1 MGGYAAT
8 LNQRPDHLAVVC
20 ETESLT
26 YAELDQRASALAHV
40 LRAAGAEPGG
50 RVAVM
55 LPNCIEF
62 VECLAATA
70 KLRCASLTL
79 NWHLRSEEL
88 SWILHD
94 SGAQVLVA
102 HTDLRDVVEAAANEI
117 TVLWVGDDYEMHLDA
132 ADAPPI
138 TYGWPTSWPVI
149 YTSGTSGRPKGVV
162 HGAVASPEIMTM
174 AQDGLL
180 ALWGYNA
187 DDIHLA
193 AGPLYHAAPSGY
205 TNTTLYAGGTVVIM
219 DSWEP
224 LEFLRL
230 VETHRVTTTFLTPA
244 HFIRLLEIAAID
256 RARFDTT
263 SLRHVIHAG
272 APCPVDVKQQIIS
285 AFPRAEVW
293 EFYGMSE
300 GGATRVSTE
309 EWLERPGTVGRPWPG
324 VAITIRDP
332 DTLDPVE
339 AGADGLVYVTPAH
352 GRFHYHHD
360 DQKTSAAWHES
371 SFTVGDIGHLD
382 ADGYL
387 FLTDRASDLVI
398 RSGVNI
404 SPRQIEDVLY
414 RHDAVVDC
422 AVFGVPDDR
431 DGERL
436 RAVVEVRPASAGEVD
451 AATLEEWCRRHL
463 DAFVVPGEFVLVDDL
478 PRDPNGKIL
487 KRLLRDAAWTD
498 EHRAI

>member
-1 MGGYAAT
+1 MG
-8 LNQRPDHLAVVC
+8 
-20 ETESLT
+20 
-26 YAELDQRASALAHV
+26 
-40 LRAAGAEPGG
+40 
-50 RVAVM
+50 
-55 LPNCIEF
+55 
-62 VECLAATA
+62 
-70 KLRCASLTL
+70 
-79 NWHLRSEEL
+79 
-88 SWILHD
+88 
-94 SGAQVLVA
+94 
-102 HTDLRDVVEAAANEI
+102 
-117 TVLWVGDDYEMHLDA
+117 VG
-132 ADAPPI
+132 
-138 TYGWPTSWPVI
+138 S
-149 YTSGTSGRPKGVV
+149 
-162 HGAVASPEIMTM
+162 
-174 AQDGLL
+174 
-180 ALWGYNA
+180 

-193 AGPLYHAAPSGY
+193 AGPAFYHAAPSGY

-339 AGADGLVYVTPAH
+339 AGADGLVYVTPTH

-387 FLTDRASDLVI
+387 FLTDHASDLVI

-414 RHDAVVDC
+414 RHRRAVVDC

-436 RAVVEVRPASAGEVD
+436 RAVVERSGPTSAGEVD

-478 PRDPNGKIL
+478 HERPQRQDPQTAAARCRMDGRAPGNLTRMTDTSIAPVAPG
-487 KRLLRDAAWTD
+487 LLRLDDDGIVLLGGWSPTSGRAHFPARGALSMDRSRRRGADRPPFVRPALVVDRGDNTAAGLL
-498 EHRAI
+498 R